1 MSRSN
6 RLLVRPRLAQ
16 SHVMINKHKCR
27 GFFLLSS
34 HMVCV
39 LITHPK
45 HLISTGFR
53 PVGLLSSPDLENVVQ
68 IRTGQSQS
76 NPDRHLR
83 CRKFLHFLSAVRVIR
98 VLCLDLRSCFYLL
111 RLRPDV
117 QRYACPY
124 PLSHGA
130 TRSPAL
136 QYSLISVVVIQQG
149 SGLQTGGRFF
159 AFPPLLLTLRM
170 SSSDVA
176 PPKYYLW
183 ARPT

>member
-111 RLRPDV
+111 RLRPESTMSNV
-117 QRYACPY
+117 TLAHILFRMAPRVL
-124 PLSHGA
+124 PHFNIHLLALSLSS
-130 TRSPAL
+130 REVD
-136 QYSLISVVVIQQG
+136 YRQG
-149 SGLQTGGRFF
+149 V
-159 AFPPLLLTLRM
+159 AFLHFLHF
-170 SSSDVA
+170 S
-176 PPKYYLW
+176 
-183 ARPT
+183 